1 MKKHLLTITAL
12 LCAFLPL
19 CACGEEET
27 AEEPADQ
34 SVAVEVAKV
43 ERGSIS
49 AESTVSGE
57 VAAGKQE
64 SAYVGLSALCTNVY
78 VEVGD
83 TVSKGDLLCTVDL
96 SSLWANYDTA
106 VMSYQ
111 NAQQSYNDQAAILQK
126 QVDMAAK
133 NLEDTKALFELGG
146 ASQMEIDNAQ
156 LTYDNAV
163 AGMTSA
169 LNQLKVGVK
178 SAKDSMDQITN
189 SLAGVDRSGKVTA
202 PVSGTILAC
211 NIAKNSYVSAGVP
224 VATIEASGDK
234 EITVAISEA
243 LLPKVSEGSK
253 VSVNVSSLERE
264 FEGTIKEIDRSANP
278 ATHLYGVT
286 VSVPAAAA
294 EGLRSGLFADVTFYT
309 DTQSNVVVVP
319 TEAIQTGTEGQYVY
333 TLAPDSTAHQ
343 RTVTTGL
350 VGDGVTEITSGLEG
364 GETLVTVGQFYLSE
378 GAVARVVSPEV

>member
-1 MKKHLLTITAL
+1 MKKQLLTIAAL

-27 AEEPADQ
+27 VEEPADQ

-64 SAYVGLSALCTNVY
+64 SAYVGLSALCTAVY

-83 TVSKGDLLCTVDL
+83 TVNKGDLLCTVDL
-96 SSLWANYDTA
+96 SSLWANYETA
-106 VMSYQ
+106 SMNYQ

-126 QVDMAAK
+126 QVDLAAK
-133 NLEDTKALFELGG
+133 NVEDAKALFELGA
-146 ASQMEIDNAQ
+146 ASQMEVDNAQ
-156 LTYDNAV
+156 LAYENAV
-163 AGMTSA
+163 AGQTSA
-169 LNQLKVGVK
+169 LNQLQVGVK

-202 PVSGTILAC
+202 PISGTILAC

-224 VATIEASGDK
+224 VATIEANDK
-234 EITVAISEA
+234 IEISVAISEA
-243 LLPKVSEGSK
+243 LLPKVSVGNK
-253 VSVNVSSLERE
+253 VSVSVSSLDRE
-264 FEGTIKEIDRSANP
+264 FEATIKEIDKAANP

-286 VSVPAAAA
+286 ISVPSSASS
-294 EGLRSGLFADVTFYT
+294 GLRSGIFADVTFFT
-309 DTQSNVVVVP
+309 DTQNNVVIVP
-319 TEAIQTGTEGQYVY
+319 TEAIQTGTDRQYVY
-333 TLAPDSTAHQ
+333 TLAPDNTAHQ

-350 VGDGVTEITSGLEG
+350 VGDGVTEVTSGLEG

-378 GAVARVVSPEV
+378 GAAARVVSPEV